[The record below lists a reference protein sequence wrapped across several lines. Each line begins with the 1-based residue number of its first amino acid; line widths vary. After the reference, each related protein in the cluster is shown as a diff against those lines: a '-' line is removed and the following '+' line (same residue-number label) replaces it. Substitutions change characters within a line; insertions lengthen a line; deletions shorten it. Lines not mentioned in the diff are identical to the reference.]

1 MRKIWII
8 FLILAIVIGTTLFIY
23 FKVEPQVKEYV
34 NVSIIAKHEGI
45 ITKTGIIVDGQE
57 INTSNS
63 YELLLLEKK
72 PITIKNKN
80 LKGQNFYEK
89 EYTYNLTKDTRI
101 DIELEKPKLPKIDV
115 DKNIITIFSENFM
128 DVKFCLISSANY
140 ISIEAN
146 QTEIKK
152 LDGFENY
159 DSCYSLNKDLKN
171 SKEVIKIDYIELSN
185 PTDMDFLNITVIDNQ
200 ENSLTKTIK

>member
-45 ITKTGIIVDGQE
+45 ITKTGIIVDGKE
-57 INTSNS
+57 INTSTS

-72 PITIKNKN
+72 PTTIKNKN
-80 LKGQNFYEK
+80 LEGQNFYEK

-115 DKNIITIFSENFM
+115 DKNIITIFSENFI
-128 DVKFCLISSANY
+128 DVKFCLIGSANY
-140 ISIEAN
+140 ISIETN